1 MEKAANLEQY
11 DLLFGYSTQFL
22 ASTLCP
28 KRSYHQKFELVVDD
42 LAFIGHPVCAD
53 SDGVWRFKPE
63 KLKGGPRGRD
73 ARGLDNSEAHQD
85 NGSVSSASVEPPSSK
100 SSWLHTF
107 HLVFV
112 LDLPDPSSSASGNV
126 SKYFDIIYEQIA
138 FTATAVLFQEQVLSN
153 FVENQC
159 EALSS
164 LKESCISKGDSFEV
178 FTSKA
183 LEISS
188 IASGMKL
195 IYEAIRSKSIAYITF
210 NNLPMELQLPPYLET
225 LLHSE
230 GDYDA
235 DFIYEFDDDDIR
247 TWGQDLSFGWRLPVL
262 APWKSLLVT
271 DGDNDIDPNITLRG
285 PQLSAEDRTLA
296 EELVRFLETA
306 SITLSL
312 ADMAGL
318 LNWELESQIY
328 PVVRWLVQHRRAKIV
343 DTVHAGL
350 KTVFSLPPIFQ
361 PSLVTLTAEFE
372 KQFTHPSIPP
382 LPRILAD
389 ISNSMSRQTENH
401 FFASVVKSKD
411 LIPMYHDVV
420 RWMLKRDMLVTLH
433 LRIRVVATVDLMKRV
448 QMNRHS
454 SGLSSKGS
462 QGSGVQQDLHYLG
475 EVEQSAGVQSGVPWL
490 SLSPKSARKHLRRI
504 PSNGSRESEMSE
516 LVIKED
522 DEQFLGEENEYKVAT
537 YELATEEDS
546 GSETPDEHIVSSII
560 DDPGRATPLE
570 RRWLSAMSDGK
581 EPHIAKRFEQ
591 INQYFDGKKSD
602 DEILYLAG
610 ISRKQLRELLHHYEE
625 YLQTFLHPS

>member
-11 DLLFGYSTQFL
+11 DHVFGYTTQFL
-22 ASTLCP
+22 AKTLCP
-28 KRSYHQKFELVVDD
+28 KRSMYHQKFELVVDD

-53 SDGVWRFKPE
+53 SGGVWRFKPE
-63 KLKGGPRGRD
+63 KLNGGPRGRD

-85 NGSVSSASVEPPSSK
+85 NGSVSPVSVEPSSSK

-153 FVENQC
+153 FVQTQC

-164 LKESCISKGDSFEV
+164 LKESCISKGDSFDV

-235 DFIYEFDDDDIR
+235 DFIYQFDDDDIR
-247 TWGQDLSFGWRLPVL
+247 TWGQDLSFGWRLPAL
-262 APWKSLLVT
+262 APWKSLLLL
-271 DGDNDIDPNITLRG
+271 DGDNEIDPNITLRG
-285 PQLSAEDRTLA
+285 PQLTAEDSTLA
-296 EELVRFLETA
+296 EELARFLDTA

-312 ADMAGL
+312 ADMASL
-318 LNWELESQIY
+318 LNWNLESQIY

-343 DTVHAGL
+343 DTVHPGL

-361 PSLVTLTAEFE
+361 PPLATLTAEFE
-372 KQFTHPSIPP
+372 KRFTHPSIPP

-389 ISNSMSRQTENH
+389 ISTSMSRQTENH
-401 FFASVVKSKD
+401 FFASVVKTKD
-411 LIPMYHDVV
+411 LIKLYHEVV
-420 RWMLKRDMLVTLH
+420 LWMLKRDMLVTLH
-433 LRIRVVATVDLMKRV
+433 LRIRVVATVDLRKRV
-448 QMNRHS
+448 QMSRYS
-454 SGLSSKGS
+454 SGLSGKGS
-462 QGSGVQQDLHYLG
+462 QGSGVQRDLHYLG
-475 EVEQSAGVQSGVPWL
+475 EVEESAGVQSGVPWL
-490 SLSPKSARKHLRRI
+490 ALSPKSARKHLRRI
-504 PSNGSRESEMSE
+504 PSNGSRGSEMSE
-516 LVIKED
+516 LVIKEY
-522 DEQFLGEENEYKVAT
+522 DEQFLGVEDSAT
-537 YELATEEDS
+537 YELPTEEDS
-546 GSETPDEHIVSSII
+546 SGSETSDEHIVSSII